1 MSAENLT
8 LSAKHKVL
16 HVLHMKGK
24 YKQSSNLTWLFT
36 VVKNGY
42 K

>member
-8 LSAKHKVL
+8 RSAK